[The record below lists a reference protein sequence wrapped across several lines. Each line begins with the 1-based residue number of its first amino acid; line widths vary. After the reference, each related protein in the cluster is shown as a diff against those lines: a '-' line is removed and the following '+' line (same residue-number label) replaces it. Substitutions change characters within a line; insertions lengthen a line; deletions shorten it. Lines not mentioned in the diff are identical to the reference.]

1 LDYFNNSSNDWL
13 GDIEAKIM
21 LNNSNIFYK
30 KKILIYG
37 LGKSGLSVFKF
48 LKKNN
53 EIIIHDD
60 KKKINNKKIT
70 RIKFDYIIISPGINI
85 DKCSL
90 SKFLKNNSKKIYTDL
105 DIFYSHYNKNN
116 KITITGTNGKS
127 TTAKIL
133 FDVLKDQKVDVRL
146 VGNIGNP
153 ILLEKKITNKTVF
166 VIEASSYQLEYSK
179 LFKSNI
185 SLILNISPDHLER
198 HKTINRYVNAKFKL
212 IKNQSKKDFAIL
224 NNKNFYIKRELKFK
238 NFSSKIIKIKKNIDK
253 IFLKKIDNQYFNTD
267 GNKENLKFILEVS
280 KLLKLKKNLLIETLK
295 KFKGLKYRQE
305 KIFQSKKLTII
316 NDSKATTFASS
327 VSLLKSLSNVYWI
340 VGGQA
345 KKGDKLLLSKKDC
358 KNFKAYIFGKN
369 KSFFVSK
376 LKKLMRYES
385 FLDLNS
391 LIKKL
396 SLVIADD
403 KKIIHKTILFS
414 PSAASFDNFK
424 NFEERGE
431 YFNQLIKKYINA

>member
-1 LDYFNNSSNDWL
+1 
-13 GDIEAKIM
+13 M
-21 LNNSNIFYK
+21 LNSQNIFYK

-37 LGKSGLSVFKF
+37 LGKSGLSASKF

-53 EIIIHDD
+53 QITTYDD
-60 KKKINNKKIT
+60 KIKSDIKKIT
-70 RIKFDYIIISPGINI
+70 SVKFDYIIISPGIDI
-85 DKCSL
+85 YKCNL
-90 SKFLKNNSKKIYTDL
+90 SRFLKKNSKKIYTDL
-105 DIFYSHYNKNN
+105 DIFYSHYEQNN

-133 FDVLKDQKVDVRL
+133 YEVLKDQKIDVRL

-153 ILLEKKITNKTVF
+153 VLLEKKITNKTVF

-198 HKTINRYVNAKFKL
+198 HKTINRYVAAKFKL
-212 IKNQSKKDFAIL
+212 IKNQSKNDYAIL
-224 NNKNFYIKRELKFK
+224 NTKNFYIKKKLKFK
-238 NFSSKIIKIKKNIDK
+238 KFLPNIIKIENNIDREFFK
-253 IFLKKIDNQYFNTD
+253 RINNQYFNTD
-267 GNKENLKFILEVS
+267 GNRENLRFILEVV
-280 KLLKLKKNLLIETLK
+280 KILKLKKNTLIKILK

-305 KIFQSKKLTII
+305 KIFQSKKLTVI
-316 NDSKATTFASS
+316 NDSKSTSFSS
-327 VSLLKSLSNVYWI
+327 SASLLKSLTNVYWI

-345 KKGDKLLLSKKDC
+345 KKGDKLLLSKKNC
-358 KNFKAYIFGKN
+358 KNFKAYIFGAN
-369 KSFFVSK
+369 KSFFISK
-376 LKKLMRYES
+376 IKKLMKYES
-385 FLDLNS
+385 FKDLKS

-396 SLVIADD
+396 SLEIKMD
-403 KKIIHKTILFS
+403 KKTIHKTILFS

-424 NFEERGE
+424 NFEKRGE

>member
-1 LDYFNNSSNDWL
+1 
-13 GDIEAKIM
+13 M

-37 LGKSGLSVFKF
+37 LGKSGLSSYNF

-53 EIIIHDD
+53 QVIKYDD
-60 KKKINNKKIT
+60 KINTNIKKLTK
-70 RIKFDYIIISPGINI
+70 IKFDYIIISPGIDI
-85 DKCSL
+85 YKCSL
-90 SKFLKNNSKKIYTDL
+90 SKFLKKNSKKIYTDL
-105 DIFYSHYNKNN
+105 DIFYNHHKKNN

-133 FDVLKDQKVDVRL
+133 YEVLKDQKIDVRL

-153 ILLEKKITNKTVF
+153 VLLEKKITNKTVF

-198 HKTINRYVNAKFKL
+198 HNTINKYVGAKFKL
-212 IKNQSKKDFAIL
+212 IKNQSKKDLAIL
-224 NNKNFYIKRELKFK
+224 NTKNFYIKRELKFK
-238 NFSSKIIKIKKNIDK
+238 NFLPKIIKIE
-253 IFLKKIDNQYFNTD
+253 KKIDNSFLKIIDNKYFNTD
-267 GNKENLKFILEVS
+267 GNRENLKFILEVS
-280 KLLKLKKNLLIETLK
+280 KILDLEKKLLIKTLK

-305 KIFQSKKLTII
+305 IIHQSRKLTII
-316 NDSKATTFASS
+316 NDSKATTFSSS
-327 VSLLKSLSNVYWI
+327 VSLLKSLTNVYWI

-345 KKGDKLLLSKKDC
+345 KKGDKLLLSKKRC
-358 KNFKAYIFGKN
+358 KNFKAYIFGSN
-369 KSFFVSK
+369 NNFFVSK
-376 LKKLMRYES
+376 IKKLMRYES
-385 FLDLNS
+385 FLDLES

-396 SLVIADD
+396 SSEVNID
-403 KKIIHKTILFS
+403 KKTIHKTILFS

-424 NFEERGE
+424 NFEKRGE
-431 YFNQLIKKYINA
+431 HFNKLIKQYINA